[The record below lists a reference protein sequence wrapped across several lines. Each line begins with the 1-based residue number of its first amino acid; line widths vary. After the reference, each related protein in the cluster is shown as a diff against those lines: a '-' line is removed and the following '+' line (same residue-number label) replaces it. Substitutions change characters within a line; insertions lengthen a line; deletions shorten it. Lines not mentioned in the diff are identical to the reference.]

1 MNGPSWKLED
11 DLATITITFPT
22 SPLIS
27 IAWSAPVVDEVL
39 ENLGNLRAHMTPSF
53 PESWTL
59 GQTVFAISN
68 PAWATEPDALIGN
81 TLLHIRDPRFG
92 WLHYMIPRDQAR
104 QLADVL
110 QIQVNA
116 RPPGQEQEEKPN

>member
-39 ENLGNLRAHMTPSF
+39 ENSRKFASAYD
-53 PESWTL
+53 TL
-59 GQTVFAISN
+59 
-68 PAWATEPDALIGN
+68 
-81 TLLHIRDPRFG
+81 
-92 WLHYMIPRDQAR
+92 IPRNLDSRANCFCH
-104 QLADVL
+104 L
-110 QIQVNA
+110 Q
-116 RPPGQEQEEKPN
+116 PGVGD